1 MRNLRDTPEL
11 YTLLS
16 MTPMNS
22 VSSYYPAVGGMD
34 VLRLPSSEDSG
45 SGCQFTLNSDLKKS
59 VEIH

>member
-11 YTLLS
+11 YILLS

-22 VSSYYPAVGGMD
+22 VSSYPAVGGMD

>member
-22 VSSYYPAVGGMD
+22 VSSYPAVGGMD